1 MTSHGF
7 KQNEISQEQTMPMG
21 TNFFKRSYFTVLRVL
36 SFETIK
42 ILMIVPLASI
52 DITQYNI
59 TISNK
64 INSVAVHIIYQ

>member
-42 ILMIVPLASI
+42 ILMILDNDSA
-52 DITQYNI
+52 
-59 TISNK
+59 IS
-64 INSVAVHIIYQ
+64 